1 MSEKNTLKPEIKIG
15 TSGYSYDDW
24 RIHFYPSEISKS
36 QMLNFYSHYFK
47 TVEINSSYYHIPAAN
62 TFERIVIKT
71 PSDFE
76 FIVKVN
82 QETTHRRQ
90 ENEQAIGQLVNSLK
104 PMINS
109 GKLKGLLAQFPYSF
123 KNNEQSRKYLV
134 QTKKLTGDIPLFVE
148 FRNYTW
154 LNDQLPQ
161 FLKENCLGYVNVDEP
176 ALKGLLPK
184 QDIVTTDIAY
194 IRFHGRNEKN
204 WWDGQG
210 SARYDYEYNENELKK
225 WLTNISNIL
234 KKTYKTY
241 IFFNNHPNGQAIR
254 NAQQMM
260 KILNDQLDLLKEN

>member
-1 MSEKNTLKPEIKIG
+1 MNEKNSLKAEIKIG

-24 RIHFYPSEISKS
+24 RIHFYPSQISKN
-36 QMLNFYSHYFK
+36 QMLNFYSKYFN
-47 TVEINSSYYHIPAAN
+47 TVEINSSYYHIPSSN

-71 PSDFE
+71 PANFE

-82 QETTHRRQ
+82 QETTHRRK
-90 ENEQAIGQLVNSLK
+90 ENEQAITKLKESLK
-104 PMINS
+104 PMIES

-123 KNNEQSRKYLV
+123 KNNERSRKYLY
-134 QTKKLTGDIPLFVE
+134 QTKKMIGDIPMFVE

-154 LNDQLPQ
+154 LNEHLHM
-161 FLKENCLGYVNVDEP
+161 FLKENNIGYVNVDEP

-184 QDIVTTDIAY
+184 QDIVTTDKAY
-194 IRFHGRNEKN
+194 IRFHGRNEKD

-210 SARYDYEYNENELKK
+210 STRYDYEYNENELKE

-234 KKTYKTY
+234 RKTYKTY

-254 NAQQMM
+254 NAQQMID
-260 KILNDQLDLLKEN
+260 ILNDQLDLLKE